1 MAEVM
6 DRTYTELAQS
16 YMTQAL
22 MVRLS
27 FLIMLV
33 VVFVIEI
40 DCIGNGV
47 GQKW

>member
-6 DRTYTELAQS
+6 DNTYTEFAQS

-27 FLIMLV
+27 FLTMLV
-33 VVFVIEI
+33 VVFDIEMA
-40 DCIGNGV
+40 CVENGV
-47 GQKW
+47 GQN